1 MKFLPSQLVYFFQ
14 NRKTQKN
21 VAALVRFLLF
31 VLLIILLYSMLF
43 HYIMVL
49 EGRNFS
55 WVTGL
60 YWTLTVMS
68 TLGFGDIT
76 FFSDT
81 GHIFTIVVLLSGIVL
96 LLVILPFTFIQFFYA
111 PWLEAQERSRVPRE
125 LLKEVRGHV
134 LITDFG
140 PITEMLIDKLNR
152 RQVKY
157 AILERDWQRA
167 AELNDLGYRVVL
179 GDLDDPETWSRLQV
193 QQAAL
198 VVATGDDLTNT
209 SAAFTVREVT
219 QDVPMVLSA
228 TEENSLDILNF
239 PVKVH
244 VFLFHRILGRRLAER
259 TVGLGRPINIVSQM
273 DELVLGEISAS
284 QTTLAG
290 RSLGAIL
297 AEERRVHRP
306 EERVQVIGLWERG
319 KFLAPQMDRVI
330 GERSIL
336 LLAGSLAQ
344 LDAFEAQHVSPSAG
358 DLSDASVLIL
368 GGGRVGRA
376 VAETLHQH
384 SLRFSIVEK
393 DSDTKELEKVATGH
407 VVFGDAADIEVL
419 EKAGIMKART
429 VIVTT
434 RDDAMNMY
442 LCFYCRQLRP
452 DVQIISRT
460 TLQRSVSKLHTAGAD
475 LVLSYASMGANA
487 IMNVLST
494 DEISMFT
501 EGLNIFTLPV
511 PYRLLGKTL
520 AESRI
525 REVTGCSVIALQT
538 AKGLVA
544 GLGAE
549 TRLES
554 SESLVMI
561 GSSEAE
567 ELFAELFP
575 QH

>member
-1 MKFLPSQLVYFFQ
+1 MKFLPAQLLYFFQ

-31 VLLIILLYSMLF
+31 VLLIILFYSMLF

-111 PWLEAQERSRVPRE
+111 PWLEAQERSRVSRE
-125 LLKEVRGHV
+125 LPKETRDHV
-134 LITDFG
+134 LLTEFG
-140 PITEMLIDKLNR
+140 PITERLIDNLNHR
-152 RQVKY
+152 HVKY

-167 AELNDLGYRVVL
+167 AELNDLGYQVVL
-179 GDLDDPETWSRLQV
+179 GELDDPETWNRLQV

-244 VFLFHRILGRRLAER
+244 VFLFHQILGRRLAER
-259 TVGLGRPINIVSQM
+259 TVGLGRPINIVSQI

-290 RSLGAIL
+290 RSLGVIL
-297 AEERRVHRP
+297 DEERRVHRP

-319 KFLAPQMDRVI
+319 KFLAPQMDVVVSK
-330 GERSIL
+330 RSIL
-336 LLAGSLAQ
+336 LLAGSLTQ
-344 LDAFEAQHVSPSAG
+344 MDAFEAQHVSPSAG
-358 DLSDASVLIL
+358 ELNNAPVLIL

-393 DSDTKELEKVATGH
+393 DPDTRELEKIVSDH
-407 VVFGDAADIEVL
+407 VVSGDAADIEVL
-419 EKAGIMKART
+419 EKAGIMEART

-442 LCFYCRQLRP
+442 LCFYCRQLRA

-475 LVLSYASMGANA
+475 LVLSYASMGANS
-487 IMNVLST
+487 IMNILST

-511 PYRLLGKTL
+511 PRRLLGQTL
-520 AESRI
+520 AEGRI

-538 AKGLVA
+538 GKGLVA

-549 TRLES
+549 TRLEGG
-554 SESLVMI
+554 ESLVMI

-567 ELFAELFP
+567 ERFSDFFP
-575 QH
+575 QN